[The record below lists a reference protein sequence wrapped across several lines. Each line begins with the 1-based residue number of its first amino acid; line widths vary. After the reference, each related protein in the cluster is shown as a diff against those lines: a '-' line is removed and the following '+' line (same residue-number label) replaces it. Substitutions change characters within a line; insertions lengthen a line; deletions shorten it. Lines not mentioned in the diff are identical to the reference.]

1 MLNCWCS
8 GTRTQCCAAMLAGC
22 GTSRPTGCGSP
33 RRPTWRQFLHAQAG
47 GILAADFLHVDTV
60 LLVLGG
66 LINEYTHA
74 A

>member
-1 MLNCWCS
+1 VEDPACRGHRP
-8 GTRTQCCAAMLAGC
+8 GTAT
-22 GTSRPTGCGSP
+22 
-33 RRPTWRQFLHAQAG
+33 RRPTWRQFLHTQAG

-60 LLVLGG
+60 LLVLRG

>member
-1 MLNCWCS
+1 MPRAS
-8 GTRTQCCAAMLAGC
+8 TRHRDAQADLAAIPA
-22 GTSRPTGCGSP
+22 R
-33 RRPTWRQFLHAQAG
+33 QAG

-60 LLVLGG
+60 LLVLRG